1 MGGRKVPGLGG
12 RGEGCK
18 RWRLHK
24 RFHSIFHGSL
34 VDQKLHWHFSKS
46 RLVGDIARQM
56 KNLIN

>member
-24 RFHSIFHGSL
+24 RFYSIFHGSL
-34 VDQKLHWHFSKS
+34 VIKS
-46 RLVGDIARQM
+46 CTGTFGSHGWLGILQGR
-56 KNLIN
+56 